1 VDFKVIA
8 TMNWLRSSHRWN
20 QYGWF
25 CAYLYPRGIFWLLV
39 GALSV
44 GLGLAGAPPELPSTP
59 AGKVLAGYL
68 EALNSGNKDK
78 LEAFIKAHRPDR
90 PDALDRMLDLR
101 WNTGGF
107 DLYSIESSQALN
119 IQAVLHEREGNER
132 YNRMSVAVSDG
143 EPAAITNISLVVIPP
158 PAGAPVP
165 ERLTQRAAVVAWKA
179 EIDKA
184 ASTEKFSGAWL
195 WAKNGEAITSGAR
208 GKADR
213 EKGIDNTLDTRFRI
227 GSMNKMFTAVATLQL
242 VEGGKLS
249 LDDTI
254 GKILPDYPNTK
265 VASKVKVRHLLSHT
279 GGTGDIF
286 GPKFEA
292 HRLELKT
299 LQDYVKLYGERDLR
313 FEPGTRWEY
322 SNYGFLLLGVLI
334 EKVSGK
340 SYYDFVAE
348 NIYQVAGMTN
358 SGSEPESV
366 EVANRSKGYLRDQFE
381 MVSNEPTLPWRGTSA
396 GGGYTTAADL
406 MKFAGALMSNKL
418 LKAGTLAEATR
429 PQFTTGAYGFG
440 FQIGRSDEART
451 YGHGG
456 GAPGMNAIL
465 RVYPESGQ
473 SVIVLG
479 NLDPPSASRLG
490 DWLHARIPLK

>member
-1 VDFKVIA
+1 MGRTSLD
-8 TMNWLRSSHRWN
+8 TMNSSCATHRWT
-20 QYGWF
+20 QCCEF
-25 CAYLYPRGIFWLLV
+25 CVGLYWRGVFSLLV
-39 GALSV
+39 GAL
-44 GLGLAGAPPELPSTP
+44 LLCPPLAAAPPEFPSTP
-59 AGKVLAGYL
+59 AGKVLAGYF
-68 EALNSGNKDK
+68 EALNSGDKDK
-78 LEAFIKAHRPDR
+78 LEAFVKAHRPDR
-90 PDALDRMLDLR
+90 PAALDLMLDLR

-107 DLYSIESSQALN
+107 DLHSIESSQALN
-119 IQAVLHEREGNER
+119 VQAVLHERDGNGS
-132 YNRMSVAVSDG
+132 YSRMSVTVSDG
-143 EPAAITNISLVVIPP
+143 DPAVITKISLAVIPP
-158 PAGAPVP
+158 PAGALVP
-165 ERLTQRAAVVAWKA
+165 ERLSERAAVTAWKA

-184 ASTEKFSGAWL
+184 TSAGKFSGVWL
-195 WAKNGEAITSGAR
+195 WAKKGKVITSGAR

-213 EKGIDNTLDTRFRI
+213 ERGIDNTLNTRFRI

-242 VEGGKLS
+242 VERGKLS
-249 LDDTI
+249 LEDTI
-254 GKILPDYPNTK
+254 GELLPDYPNAR

-286 GPKFEA
+286 GPEFEA

-299 LQDYVKLYGERDLR
+299 LQDYVKLYGERDLQ

-340 SYYDFVAE
+340 SYYDFIAD
-348 NIYQVAGMTN
+348 NIYKVAGMTN

-366 EVANRSKGYLRDQFE
+366 AVPNRSKGYMRDQFE

-406 MKFAGALMSNKL
+406 MKFAGALSSNRL
-418 LKAGTLAEATR
+418 LKAATLAEAMR

-440 FQIGRSDEART
+440 FQIGRPDQAST

-456 GAPGMNAIL
+456 GANGMNAML
-465 RVYPESGQ
+465 RVYPASRQ
-473 SVIVLG
+473 AVIVLC
-479 NLDPPSASRLG
+479 NLDPPSASRMG
-490 DWLHARIPLK
+490 DWLHARMPLK